1 MCEPDPSIGRMPVR
15 ARTADSRAGTRKT
28 MIVVESPG
36 SAKGGVAQR
45 SRTTGARRFLTDAGR
60 YYSSGIPAL
69 RM

>member
-36 SAKGGVAQR
+36 SANGGVA
-45 SRTTGARRFLTDAGR
+45 
-60 YYSSGIPAL
+60 
-69 RM
+69 